1 MSANVSKRYSNGK
14 IYQITDV
21 GYNKCYI
28 GSTCL
33 KLRRRFLQH
42 IGGYYKYL
50 KGEAEYT
57 TSYSMFEEFGVE
69 NCKVELVENYPCN
82 SKDEL
87 LKQEGFHIRSFDC
100 VNKCIY
106 IRQNT
111 KRILRRTSTAF
122 SKVVKGIQA
131 TKKRTLQG
139 TICYTLPEEQG
150 SHFTKEKYEIWLW
163 LWRTLYLFIKS
174 KAFQNRKTSKLFEAK
189 VRKRMNRT
197 MPIFW

>member
-100 VNKCIY
+100 VNKCISGRTQREY
-106 IRQNT
+106 YQEHQQHLAKWSKEYRQQRKEHYKELYATHYQKNKEVILQRKNT
-111 KRILRRTSTAF
+111 KYDCDC
-122 SKVVKGIQA
+122 G
-131 TKKRTLQG
+131 G
-139 TICYTLPEEQG
+139 HYTY
-150 SHFTKEKYEIWLW
+150 S
-163 LWRTLYLFIKS
+163 S
-174 KAFQNRKTSKLFEAK
+174 KAKHFKTEKHQNYLKQKLE
-189 VRKRMNRT
+189 NE
-197 MPIFW
+197 